1 MVAYLMRRLMLAVLT
16 CVFISIATFAIIH
29 LPPGDYVSSYVAQMA
44 ASGSSMTQ
52 EEADVLRHQY
62 GLDQPLPVQ
71 YLKWVSLALQGN
83 FGMSM
88 EWHRSVYDLIG
99 DRLLLT
105 MVVSAAAVLT
115 TWVLALPIGIY
126 TAVRQHSVSDYVFT
140 LLGFIGLA
148 VPSFLI
154 ALVLMYIGFRYFGAN
169 VGGLFSPEYAEAPW
183 SWGRVGDLAWHL
195 PLPAIILGL
204 GSTAQVMRV
213 MRANLL
219 DELRKPYLVT
229 ALARGM
235 PLWRAILKYPVRVAL
250 NPFISTIGYILPYVV
265 SGSVIVSLVL
275 GLPTVGP
282 VLYKSLVAQDLFLAG
297 SIVLMLGT
305 LTVIGTLLSDL
316 LLVAIDPRIR
326 LGGSR

>member
-1 MVAYLMRRLMLAVLT
+1 VLT
-16 CVFISIATFAIIH
+16 CLFISIATFAIIH

-44 ASGSSMTQ
+44 ASGSSITQ

-62 GLDQPLPVQ
+62 GLDQPLAVQ
-71 YLKWVSLALQGN
+71 YLKWISLAVQGN

-88 EWHRSVYDLIG
+88 EWHRSVYDVIG

-105 MVVSAAAVLT
+105 MVVSAAAILI
-115 TWVLALPIGIY
+115 TWLLALPIGIY

-154 ALVLMYIGFRYFGAN
+154 ALVLMYIGFRYFGTT

-183 SWGRVGDLAWHL
+183 SWARVGDLAWHL
-195 PLPAIILGL
+195 PLPAVILGL

-297 SIVLMLGT
+297 TIVLMLGI
-305 LTVIGTLLSDL
+305 LTVVGTLLSDL
-316 LLVAIDPRIR
+316 LLIAIDPRIR

>member
-1 MVAYLMRRLMLAVLT
+1 MLTYLARRLLLAVFT
-16 CVFISIATFAIIH
+16 CLFISVATFGIIH
-29 LPPGDYVSSYVAQMA
+29 LPPGDYVSTYVAEMSS
-44 ASGSSMTQ
+44 SGSTMTDEQ
-52 EEADVLRHQY
+52 ADALRHQY
-62 GLDQPLPVQ
+62 GLDQPLLVQ
-71 YLKWVSLALQGN
+71 YAKWMAQVVQGD
-83 FGMSM
+83 FGQSM
-88 EWHRSVYDLIG
+88 EWHLSVYAVIG

-105 MVVSAAAVLT
+105 IVVSVAAILT
-115 TWVLALPIGIY
+115 TWICALPIGVY
-126 TAVRQHSVSDYVFT
+126 SAVRQHSLGDHAFT

-154 ALVLMYIGFRYFGAN
+154 ALVAMYVGFRYFGTN
-169 VGGLFSPEYAEAPW
+169 IGGLFSPEYAEAPW
-183 SWGRVGDLAWHL
+183 SFARVRDLAWHL
-195 PLPAIILGL
+195 PLPALILGL

-235 PLWRAILKYPVRVAL
+235 PLWGAIVKYPVRVAL

-282 VLYKSLVAQDLFLAG
+282 VLYRSLVAQDLFLSG
-297 SIVLMLGT
+297 TIVLMLGA
-305 LTVIGTLLSDL
+305 LTVLGTLLSDL
-316 LLVAIDPRIR
+316 LLIVIDPRIR

>member
-1 MVAYLMRRLMLAVLT
+1 MLAYLMRRLMLALLT

-29 LPPGDYVSSYVAQMA
+29 LPPGDYVSSYVAEMA

-62 GLDQPLPVQ
+62 GLDQPLAVQ

-88 EWHRSVYDLIG
+88 EWHRSVYDVIG

-154 ALVLMYIGFRYFGAN
+154 ALVLMYIGFRYFGAT

-305 LTVIGTLLSDL
+305 LTVVGTLLSDL

-326 LGGSR
+326 LGGFR

>member
-1 MVAYLMRRLMLAVLT
+1 MLIYLGRRLLLALFT
-16 CVFISIATFAIIH
+16 CVFISIATFEIIH
-29 LPPGDYVSSYVAQMA
+29 LPPGDYVSTYIAEMA
-44 ASGSSMTQ
+44 ASGSTITQ
-52 EEADVLRHQY
+52 EEADALRHQY

-71 YLKWVSLALQGN
+71 YAKWMAMAVQGN

-88 EWHRSVYDLIG
+88 EWHRSVSDVIG

-105 MVVSAAAVLT
+105 ILVSVAAVLT

-126 TAVRQHSVSDYVFT
+126 SAVRQHSLADYAFT

-154 ALVLMYIGFRYFGAN
+154 ALVLMYIGFRYFGTSI
-169 VGGLFSPEYAEAPW
+169 GGLFSPRYAEAPW
-183 SWGRVGDLAWHL
+183 SWGRVVDLLWHL

-282 VLYKSLVAQDLFLAG
+282 VLYKALVAQDLFLAG
-297 SIVLMLGT
+297 TIVLMLGI
-305 LTVIGTLLSDL
+305 LTVVGTLLSDL
-316 LLVAIDPRIR
+316 LLIAIDPRIR

>member
-1 MVAYLMRRLMLAVLT
+1 VLIYLARRLMLAVLT
-16 CVFISIATFAIIH
+16 CVFISIATFTIIH

-71 YLKWVSLALQGN
+71 YVKWISLALQGN

-88 EWHRSVYDLIG
+88 EWHRSVYDVIG

-105 MVVSAAAVLT
+105 MVVSAAAILI
-115 TWVLALPIGIY
+115 TWIFALPIGIY

-154 ALVLMYIGFRYFGAN
+154 ALVLMYVGFRYFGMT

-250 NPFISTIGYILPYVV
+250 NPFVSTIGYILPYVV

-305 LTVIGTLLSDL
+305 LTVVGTLLSDL
-316 LLVAIDPRIR
+316 LLIAIDPRIR

>member
-1 MVAYLMRRLMLAVLT
+1 MLAYLARRIMLAVLT
-16 CVFISIATFAIIH
+16 CVFISMATFAIIH

-71 YLKWVSLALQGN
+71 YLKWISLAVQGN

-88 EWHRSVYDLIG
+88 EWHRSVYDVIG

-105 MVVSAAAVLT
+105 MVVSGAAILT

-140 LLGFIGLA
+140 LFGFIGLA

-154 ALVLMYIGFRYFGAN
+154 ALVLMYLGFRYFGTN

-195 PLPAIILGL
+195 PLPAVILGL

-282 VLYKSLVAQDLFLAG
+282 VLYKSLIAQDLFLAG

-305 LTVIGTLLSDL
+305 LTVVGTLLSDL
-316 LLVAIDPRIR
+316 LLIAIDPRIR

>member
-1 MVAYLMRRLMLAVLT
+1 MAAYLARRLMLAVLT
-16 CVFISIATFAIIH
+16 CMFISVATFAIIH

-62 GLDQPLPVQ
+62 GLDQPLAVQ
-71 YLKWVSLALQGN
+71 YLKWISLALQGN

-88 EWHRSVYDLIG
+88 EWHRSVYDVIG

-105 MVVSAAAVLT
+105 MIVSAAAVLT

-140 LLGFIGLA
+140 LLGFVGLA

-154 ALVLMYIGFRYFGAN
+154 ALVLMYIGFRYFGAT

-183 SWGRVGDLAWHL
+183 SWARVGDLAWHL

-219 DELRKPYLVT
+219 DELRKPYLIT

-305 LTVIGTLLSDL
+305 LTVVGTLMSDL
-316 LLVAIDPRIR
+316 LLIAIDPRIR

>member
-1 MVAYLMRRLMLAVLT
+1 MVTYIARRLMLAVLT
-16 CVFISIATFAIIH
+16 CMFISVATFAIIH

-62 GLDQPLPVQ
+62 GLDQPLAVQ
-71 YLKWVSLALQGN
+71 YLKWISLAIQGN

-126 TAVRQHSVSDYVFT
+126 TAVRQHSISDYVFT

-148 VPSFLI
+148 VPGFLI
-154 ALVLMYIGFRYFGAN
+154 ALVLMYIGFRYFGAT

-183 SWGRVGDLAWHL
+183 SWGRVRDLAWHL
-195 PLPAIILGL
+195 PLPALILGL

-219 DELRKPYLVT
+219 DELRKPYLIT

-297 SIVLMLGT
+297 SIVLMLGI
-305 LTVIGTLLSDL
+305 LTVVGTLLSDL
-316 LLVAIDPRIR
+316 LLIAIDPRIR
-326 LGGSR
+326 LGSSR

>member
-62 GLDQPLPVQ
+62 GLDQPLAVQ
-71 YLKWVSLALQGN
+71 YLKWISLALQGN

-115 TWVLALPIGIY
+115 TWILALPIGIY

>member
-1 MVAYLMRRLMLAVLT
+1 MAAYLARRLTLAVLT
-16 CVFISIATFAIIH
+16 CIFISIATFAIIH

-62 GLDQPLPVQ
+62 GLDQPLAVQ
-71 YLKWVSLALQGN
+71 YLKWISLAIQGN

-88 EWHRSVYDLIG
+88 EWHRSVYDLIA

-115 TWVLALPIGIY
+115 TWILALPIGIY

-154 ALVLMYIGFRYFGAN
+154 ALVLMYIGFRYFGTT

-219 DELRKPYLVT
+219 DELRKPYLIT

-316 LLVAIDPRIR
+316 LLVAVDPRIR

>member
-1 MVAYLMRRLMLAVLT
+1 MLRYLARRLMLAVLT
-16 CVFISIATFAIIH
+16 CVFISVATFAIIH

-71 YLKWVSLALQGN
+71 YLKWISLAIQGN

-88 EWHRSVYDLIG
+88 EWHRSVRDVIG

-154 ALVLMYIGFRYFGAN
+154 ALVLMYIGFRYFGAS

-297 SIVLMLGT
+297 SIVLMLGV

-316 LLVAIDPRIR
+316 LLIAIDPRIR

>member
-1 MVAYLMRRLMLAVLT
+1 MLIYLARRLLLAVLT
-16 CVFISIATFAIIH
+16 CLFISVATFAIIH
-29 LPPGDYVSSYVAQMA
+29 LPPGDYVSTYVAEMS

-52 EEADVLRHQY
+52 EEAEALRHQY
-62 GLDQPLPVQ
+62 GLDQPVLVQ
-71 YLKWVSLALQGN
+71 YVKWMTLVARGN
-83 FGMSM
+83 FGVSM
-88 EWHRSVYDLIG
+88 EWHRSVFAVIG

-105 MVVSAAAVLT
+105 VVVSVAAVLT
-115 TWVLALPIGIY
+115 TWVFALPIGIY
-126 TAVRQHSVSDYVFT
+126 SAVRQHSLGDYAFT

-154 ALVLMYIGFRYFGAN
+154 ALILMYVGFRYFGTN
-169 VGGLFSPEYAEAPW
+169 IGGLFSPEYADAPW
-183 SWGRVGDLAWHL
+183 SWARARDLAWHL
-195 PLPAIILGL
+195 PLPALILGL

-282 VLYKSLVAQDLFLAG
+282 VLYRSLVAQDLFLAG
-297 SIVLMLGT
+297 TIVLMLGI
-305 LTVIGTLLSDL
+305 LTVVGTLLSDL
-316 LLVAIDPRIR
+316 LLIVIDPRIR

>member
-1 MVAYLMRRLMLAVLT
+1 VLTYLARRLMLAVLT

-29 LPPGDYVSSYVAQMA
+29 LPPGDYVSSYVADMA
-44 ASGSSMTQ
+44 ASGSAMTQ

-71 YLKWVSLALQGN
+71 YLKWISLALRGN

-88 EWHRSVYDLIG
+88 EWHRSVYDVIG

-105 MVVSAAAVLT
+105 MVVSAAAILT

-140 LLGFIGLA
+140 FLGFVGLA

-154 ALVLMYIGFRYFGAN
+154 ALVLMYIGFVYFGTS
-169 VGGLFSPEYAEAPW
+169 VGGLFSPQYAEAPW
-183 SWGRVGDLAWHL
+183 SWGRVADLAWHL

-250 NPFISTIGYILPYVV
+250 NPFVSTIGYILPYVV

-282 VLYKSLVAQDLFLAG
+282 VLYKALVAQDLFLAG
-297 SIVLMLGT
+297 SIVLMLGI
-305 LTVIGTLLSDL
+305 LTVVGTLLSDL
-316 LLVAIDPRIR
+316 LLIAIDPRIR

>member
-1 MVAYLMRRLMLAVLT
+1 MVTYIARRLMLAVLT
-16 CVFISIATFAIIH
+16 CMFISVATFAIIH

-62 GLDQPLPVQ
+62 GLDQPLAVQ
-71 YLKWVSLALQGN
+71 YLKWISLAIQGN

-126 TAVRQHSVSDYVFT
+126 TAVRQHSISDYVFT

-148 VPSFLI
+148 VPGFLI
-154 ALVLMYIGFRYFGAN
+154 ALVLMYIGFRYFGAT

-183 SWGRVGDLAWHL
+183 SWGRVRDLAWHL
-195 PLPAIILGL
+195 PLPALILGL

-219 DELRKPYLVT
+219 DELRKPYLIT

-297 SIVLMLGT
+297 SIVLMLGI
-305 LTVIGTLLSDL
+305 LTVVGTLLSDL
-316 LLVAIDPRIR
+316 LLIAIDPRIR

>member
-62 GLDQPLPVQ
+62 GLDQPLAVQ
-71 YLKWVSLALQGN
+71 YLKWISLALQGN

-88 EWHRSVYDLIG
+88 EWHRSVYDLIA

-115 TWVLALPIGIY
+115 TWILALPIGIY

-154 ALVLMYIGFRYFGAN
+154 ALVLMYIGFRYFGTT

>member
-1 MVAYLMRRLMLAVLT
+1 MLAYLARRLMLAALT
-16 CVFISIATFAIIH
+16 CLFISVATFAIIH
-29 LPPGDYVSSYVAQMA
+29 LPPGDYVSSYVAEMA

-88 EWHRSVYDLIG
+88 EWHRSVYDVIG

-105 MVVSAAAVLT
+105 MIVSLAAILT

-154 ALVLMYIGFRYFGAN
+154 ALVLMYIGFRYFGTT

-235 PLWRAILKYPVRVAL
+235 PFWRAVLKYPVRVAL
-250 NPFISTIGYILPYVV
+250 NPFVSTIGYILPYVV

-305 LTVIGTLLSDL
+305 LTVVGTLLSDL

-326 LGGSR
+326 LDGSR

>member
-1 MVAYLMRRLMLAVLT
+1 MLTYLARRLLLAVFT
-16 CVFISIATFAIIH
+16 CLFISVATFGIIH
-29 LPPGDYVSSYVAQMA
+29 LPPGDYVSTYVAEMSS
-44 ASGSSMTQ
+44 SGSTMTNEQ
-52 EEADVLRHQY
+52 ADALRHQY
-62 GLDQPLPVQ
+62 GLDQPLLVQ
-71 YLKWVSLALQGN
+71 YAKWMAQVVQGD
-83 FGMSM
+83 FGQSM
-88 EWHRSVYDLIG
+88 EWHLSVYAVIG

-105 MVVSAAAVLT
+105 IVVSVAAILT
-115 TWVLALPIGIY
+115 TWICALPIGVY
-126 TAVRQHSVSDYVFT
+126 SAVRQHSLGDHAFT

-154 ALVLMYIGFRYFGAN
+154 ALVAMYVGFRYFGTN
-169 VGGLFSPEYAEAPW
+169 IGGLFSPEYAEAPW
-183 SWGRVGDLAWHL
+183 SWARVRDLTWHL
-195 PLPAIILGL
+195 PLPALILGL

-235 PLWRAILKYPVRVAL
+235 PLWGAIVKYPVRVAL

-282 VLYKSLVAQDLFLAG
+282 VLYRSLVAQDLFLSG
-297 SIVLMLGT
+297 TIVLMLGA
-305 LTVIGTLLSDL
+305 LTVLGTLLSDL
-316 LLVAIDPRIR
+316 LLIVIDPRIR

>member
-1 MVAYLMRRLMLAVLT
+1 
-16 CVFISIATFAIIH
+16 
-29 LPPGDYVSSYVAQMA
+29 
-44 ASGSSMTQ
+44 MTQ
-52 EEADVLRHQY
+52 EEAEALRHQY
-62 GLDQPLPVQ
+62 GLDQPVLVQ
-71 YLKWVSLALQGN
+71 YVKWMTLVARGN
-83 FGMSM
+83 FGVSM
-88 EWHRSVYDLIG
+88 EWHRSVFAVIG

-105 MVVSAAAVLT
+105 VVVSVAAVLT
-115 TWVLALPIGIY
+115 TWVFALPIGIY
-126 TAVRQHSVSDYVFT
+126 SAVRQHSLGDYAFT

-154 ALVLMYIGFRYFGAN
+154 ALILMYVGFRYFGTN
-169 VGGLFSPEYAEAPW
+169 IGGLFSPEYADAPW
-183 SWGRVGDLAWHL
+183 SWARARDLAWHL
-195 PLPAIILGL
+195 PLPALILGL

-282 VLYKSLVAQDLFLAG
+282 VLYRSLVAQDLFLAG
-297 SIVLMLGT
+297 TIVLMLGI
-305 LTVIGTLLSDL
+305 LTVVGTLLSDL
-316 LLVAIDPRIR
+316 LLIVIDPRIR

>member
-1 MVAYLMRRLMLAVLT
+1 MAQVVR
-16 CVFISIATFAIIH
+16 
-29 LPPGDYVSSYVAQMA
+29 GD
-44 ASGSSMTQ
+44 
-52 EEADVLRHQY
+52 
-62 GLDQPLPVQ
+62 
-71 YLKWVSLALQGN
+71 
-83 FGMSM
+83 FGQSM
-88 EWHRSVYDLIG
+88 EWHLSVYAVIG

-105 MVVSAAAVLT
+105 IVVSVAAILT
-115 TWVLALPIGIY
+115 TWICALPIGVY
-126 TAVRQHSVSDYVFT
+126 SAVRQHSLGDHAFT
-140 LLGFIGLA
+140 LFGFIGLA

-154 ALVLMYIGFRYFGAN
+154 ALVAMYIGFRYFGTN
-169 VGGLFSPEYAEAPW
+169 IGGLFSPEYAEAPW
-183 SWGRVGDLAWHL
+183 SWARMRDLAWHL
-195 PLPAIILGL
+195 PLPALILGL

-235 PLWRAILKYPVRVAL
+235 PLWGAIVKYPVRVAL

-282 VLYKSLVAQDLFLAG
+282 VLYRSLVAQDLFLSG
-297 SIVLMLGT
+297 TIVLMLGA
-305 LTVIGTLLSDL
+305 LTVLGTLLSDL
-316 LLVAIDPRIR
+316 LLIIIDPRIR

>member
-1 MVAYLMRRLMLAVLT
+1 MVSYLARRLMLAVLT

-29 LPPGDYVSSYVAQMA
+29 LPPGDYVSTYVAEMA

-71 YLKWVSLALQGN
+71 YLKWVSLAIQGN

-88 EWHRSVYDLIG
+88 EWHRSVYDVIG

-115 TWVLALPIGIY
+115 TWVLALPIGVY

-154 ALVLMYIGFRYFGAN
+154 ALVLMYIGFRYFGTT
-169 VGGLFSPEYAEAPW
+169 VGGLFSPEYEEAPW
-183 SWGRVGDLAWHL
+183 SWGRVGDLVWHL

-219 DELRKPYLVT
+219 DELRKPYLIT

>member
-1 MVAYLMRRLMLAVLT
+1 MARYLARRLLLALLT
-16 CVFISIATFAIIH
+16 CIFISVVTFAIIQ

-44 ASGSSMTQ
+44 ASGSALTQ
-52 EEADVLRHQY
+52 EEAAVLRRQY
-62 GLDQPLPVQ
+62 GLDEPMPVQ
-71 YLKWVSLALQGN
+71 YLRWVSLAIQGN
-83 FGMSM
+83 FGRSM
-88 EWHRSVYDLIG
+88 EWNRPVYDVISE
-99 DRLLLT
+99 RLLLT
-105 MVVSAAAVLT
+105 FIVSAAAVLT

-126 TAVRQHSVSDYVFT
+126 TAVRQHSVADYAFT

-154 ALVLMYIGFRYFGAN
+154 ALVLMYVGFRYLGTS
-169 VGGLFSPEYAEAPW
+169 VGGLFSPEFAEAPW
-183 SWGRVGDLAWHL
+183 SWARAVDLAWHL
-195 PLPAIILGL
+195 PLPALILGL

-235 PLWRAILKYPVRVAL
+235 PYWRAVLKYPVRVAL
-250 NPFISTIGYILPYVV
+250 NPFISTVGYILPYVV

-282 VLYKSLVAQDLFLAG
+282 VLFKALVAQDLFLAG
-297 SIVLMLGT
+297 TIVLLLGI
-305 LTVIGTLLSDL
+305 LTVVGTFLSDL
-316 LLVAIDPRIR
+316 LLLAIDPRIR
-326 LGGSR
+326 LGESR

>member
-16 CVFISIATFAIIH
+16 CIFISIATFAIIH

-62 GLDQPLPVQ
+62 GLDQPLAVQ
-71 YLKWVSLALQGN
+71 YLKWISLALQGN

-88 EWHRSVYDLIG
+88 EWHRSVYDLIC